1 MKHLALAALG
11 LLLAAS
17 LVPHARAIQ
26 DPVPDA
32 APGRWEYKVVGLDE
46 LHDSTLEHL
55 KEAIKQGGGLLD
67 RAKAPLDGLAEKSE
81 AMLNELGAEGWDLVH
96 YSNTSMVLKR
106 PVR

>member
-1 MKHLALAALG
+1 MKHLAIAAVG

-17 LVPHARAIQ
+17 LVPRARAVQ
-26 DPVPDA
+26 DPA
-32 APGRWEYKVVGLDE
+32 REAWEYKVVGLDE

-81 AMLNELGAEGWDLVH
+81 AMLNELGTEGWDLVH

-106 PVR
+106 PAR